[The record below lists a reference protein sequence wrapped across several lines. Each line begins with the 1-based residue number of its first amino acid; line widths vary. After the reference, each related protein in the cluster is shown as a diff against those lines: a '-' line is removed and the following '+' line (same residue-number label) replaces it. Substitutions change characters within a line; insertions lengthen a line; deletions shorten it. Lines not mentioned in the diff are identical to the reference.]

1 MEVMCLPLE
10 LADLTDVEE
19 RLLSRVVPFMKII
32 KLQNRFSQSW
42 CRGQAGIVVV
52 VETRD
57 NLPNHKQFQVDIR
70 KIKVALINTKY
81 RDVRPNFANIIN
93 YDISQIIEVSESNG
107 NEINNENN
115 VDVNHI
121 EVVNKQQISKFISL
135 NNNTS
140 ILRGSFHQGSHR
152 LGSSGRQ
159 CTAIAAVACV
169 ACYKSDPT
177 AWTVSDLDYI
187 LIIGDKFY
195 RQCLAAKPE
204 PDPAEINSDYLG
216 ATELLPQITFQG
228 SCVNLNIAH
237 DLSINGHFSRD
248 QEGYP
253 NLENGIASF
262 FDNNYTCGILTA
274 NFISVCIAYKNL
286 SYWLIDSH
294 ARGPKGHKGRTG
306 GVSCCLR
313 FENSRQI
320 TALTAGIHVEYNI
333 YSITPVFVVESG
345 GHIRIESQ
353 HSERNLN
360 VISSSTN
367 LLTSNLRTENV
378 EDFSSKSTTFLD
390 LDFREFIKNL
400 SGDRRLILTTSMLYD
415 IDENIPNIDS
425 VIESDNRNLNENR
438 VTDIHRKTAPLIVNI
453 ERERRMEELCW
464 YTMYPDGKNGF
475 GKSRNISV
483 KALDYF
489 QARVMS
495 NESRFQKV
503 DYLVFAFSVVDY
515 FRAKASVSVS
525 CRMRQG
531 QNELVPQGLVD
542 NIHLTMRNI
551 RGSASYWKRCC
562 AELIAMGRS
571 LGAPTWF
578 ATFSCN
584 DLNWPD
590 MLRALLIADGRKEFD
605 SEALTFQERL
615 DLVQKYPVVLARQF
629 TLRTHRH
636 SATCY
641 KDRNNHSCRFGFPR
655 PISNESK
662 CLESDET
669 LANQGQ
675 FCVLR
680 RNESE
685 VMINNYNLVLL
696 ELWQANMDKQPCG
709 NVTTVAYYIA
719 KYASK
724 CEPNDCGD
732 VVREVVQK
740 AKRHSNDLF
749 AVSMAILGQR
759 IVSAPEAAYRLCHLP
774 LKLCS
779 RKAMFVNSCMP
790 NQRYHTFPTPN
801 FIFAKLVTHISFAEE
816 YYWTCRSREQ
826 SSIASRSLLS
836 NLISELIEDTFVV
849 MPHSNIGQN
858 FNKSG
863 KTGRASEEYGD
874 RIKYG
879 STDKASSKSKKNSR
893 RNEGINNIMYR
904 KIHPKKHTISN
915 SNLETSKTIRITFPN
930 EEMQKELDMAY
941 EGAMDLL
948 AIINEDGV
956 DTSKMKNEDFNF
968 KVPKGKR
975 LSWTKNGM
983 DKELDLAYE
992 GAMNLL
998 ANINESAVDK
1008 NQGESAS
1015 CVTDHIPSQG
1025 GAEVKGRETQQKIAI
1040 PSVLGGPNKQLE
1052 SHRNLVALNPEHSRK
1067 ERDLIYQGV
1076 MEVTKNI
1083 NKSDVSKSQGL
1094 KRG

>member
-1 MEVMCLPLE
+1 MKNYTNLRLRQETLEQREFRMRLDNESPEQRVHRLGLIQNRLDNESPEQRAHRLGLIQNRLDNESPEQRAHRLGLIQNRLDNESPEQRVHRLGLIQNRLDNESPEQRAHRLGLIQNRLDNESPEQRAHRLGLIQNMDWTTKVHRLGLIQNRLDNESPEQRAHRLCLIQNRLDNESPEQRAHRLGIIHNRLANESAQEREKRLTTMRQSSQRQRSMIECNFINTINQYAEEPCTVCKKILYPKQKMVLVPTRFEFLTQEVAVLEKNIVCSRCSTTIKKRKVPSQAYWNNMDVMSLPPE
-10 LADLTDVEE
+10 LADLTDVEQ
-19 RLLSRVVPFMKII
+19 RLVTTTKS
-32 KLQNRFSQSW
+32 FSQSW
-42 CRGQAGIVVV
+42 CRGQVILFAQDVVEAAEQLPLPLAVAGIVVV

-93 YDISQIIEVSESNG
+93 YDISQIIEVSESNV

-140 ILRGSFHQGSHR
+140 ILRGSFHQGSDR

-320 TALTAGIHVEYNI
+320 AALLRCNLKATGLLEYMLNI

-360 VISSSTN
+360 VIKK
-367 LLTSNLRTENV
+367 V

-390 LDFREFIKNL
+390 LHFREVIKNL

-415 IDENIPNIDS
+415 IDENIPNLDS

-438 VTDIHRKTAPLIVNI
+438 VTDIHRKTAPLIEILN
-453 ERERRMEELCW
+453 EKEEWKNCV
-464 YTMYPDGKNGF
+464 DGKNGF
-475 GKSRNISV
+475 GESRNISIT
-483 KALDYF
+483 ALDYF
-489 QARVMS
+489 QARVMN
-495 NESRFQKV
+495 NETRFQKV
-503 DYLVFAFSVVDY
+503 DYLVFALSVVGY
-515 FRAKASVSVS
+515 FRAKASVS
-525 CRMRQG
+525 
-531 QNELVPQGLVD
+531 
-542 NIHLTMRNI
+542 
-551 RGSASYWKRCC
+551 
-562 AELIAMGRS
+562 
-571 LGAPTWF
+571 
-578 ATFSCN
+578 
-584 DLNWPD
+584 
-590 MLRALLIADGRKEFD
+590 
-605 SEALTFQERL
+605 
-615 DLVQKYPVVLARQF
+615 
-629 TLRTHRH
+629 THRH

-641 KDRNNHSCRFGFPR
+641 KDPNNHSCRFGFPR

-662 CLESDET
+662 CLESDKT
-669 LANQGQ
+669 LANQG
-675 FCVLR
+675 R
-680 RNESE
+680 SESE
-685 VMINNYNLVLL
+685 VMIYNYNLVLL
-696 ELWQANMDKQPCG
+696 ELWQANMDIQPCG
-709 NVTTVAYYIA
+709 NVTAVAYYIA

-740 AKRHSNDLF
+740 AKRHSND
-749 AVSMAILGQR
+749 VW
-759 IVSAPEAAYRLCHLP
+759 
-774 LKLCS
+774 K
-779 RKAMFVNSCMP
+779 
-790 NQRYHTFPTPN
+790 
-801 FIFAKLVTHISFAEE
+801 
-816 YYWTCRSREQ
+816 
-826 SSIASRSLLS
+826 
-836 NLISELIEDTFVV
+836 
-849 MPHSNIGQN
+849 
-858 FNKSG
+858 
-863 KTGRASEEYGD
+863 
-874 RIKYG
+874 
-879 STDKASSKSKKNSR
+879 
-893 RNEGINNIMYR
+893 
-904 KIHPKKHTISN
+904 
-915 SNLETSKTIRITFPN
+915 
-930 EEMQKELDMAY
+930 
-941 EGAMDLL
+941 
-948 AIINEDGV
+948 
-956 DTSKMKNEDFNF
+956 
-968 KVPKGKR
+968 
-975 LSWTKNGM
+975 
-983 DKELDLAYE
+983 
-992 GAMNLL
+992 
-998 ANINESAVDK
+998 
-1008 NQGESAS
+1008 
-1015 CVTDHIPSQG
+1015 
-1025 GAEVKGRETQQKIAI
+1025 
-1040 PSVLGGPNKQLE
+1040 
-1052 SHRNLVALNPEHSRK
+1052 
-1067 ERDLIYQGV
+1067 
-1076 MEVTKNI
+1076 
-1083 NKSDVSKSQGL
+1083 
-1094 KRG
+1094 